1 MLYDLHK
8 EKLTANV
15 LRLVKSEDLAQDILQ
30 ELFTKMWTERHR
42 IDIDKPLQNYLF
54 RISKNLIIDTF
65 RRSSRDKTLFFG
77 TDVFCDGKLRTC

>member
-65 RRSSRDKTLFFG
+65 RRSSRDKTLFF
-77 TDVFCDGKLRTC
+77 RH